1 MNKYTEYEP
10 TVRCMGMTR
19 EKKRCCRDAT
29 YDLNGKTF
37 CNTHYRNAIL
47 AREKE
52 RQNAQ
57 KTVG

>member
-1 MNKYTEYEP
+1 MSDHTRYEKS
-10 TVRCMGMTR
+10 VRCMGLTR
-19 EKKRCCRDAT
+19 EKKRCCRDET